1 LKYEER
7 LKTKREESKIAYEK
21 FSSDIAVIE
30 SDLDKKMKEKF
41 QRMKTSAQEFLNSQ
55 KEGID
60 MMAEV
65 SRGVYEVLEKLA
77 AEEINKD
84 PLAFIRRESFLK
96 GGPTQA
102 RNFQGPSSQRASV
115 RENGMKKA
123 DDIDEDKFKDA
134 YDDEDYYKNAKKPQ
148 DELYNADL
156 LKELEEKYHE
166 ANVNIM
172 KRTTVQLNTPF
183 EEEKIGM
190 QVGMT
195 GQHPFIFEPRK
206 QLPFFKDPELKISIW
221 TVLKDSIGKD
231 LSKITMPV
239 YFN

>member
-1 LKYEER
+1 MKYEER

-30 SDLDKKMKEKF
+30 SDLDKKMRDKF
-41 QRMKTSAQEFLNSQ
+41 QRMKTSAHDFLISQ

-96 GGPTQA
+96 GAPSQA
-102 RNFQGPSSQRASV
+102 RGASSQRAS
-115 RENGMKKA
+115 NGMIKA
-123 DDIDEDKFKDA
+123 DDIDDEEYKDA

-148 DELYNADL
+148 DELDNAEL

-172 KRTTVQLNTPF
+172 MRATVQLKAPF
-183 EEEKIGM
+183 EEEKIGR
-190 QVGMT
+190 QLGMS
-195 GQHPFIFEPRK
+195 G
-206 QLPFFKDPELKISIW
+206 
-221 TVLKDSIGKD
+221 
-231 LSKITMPV
+231 
-239 YFN
+239 